1 MKNGTTKLETEGHL
15 YDLICYRKVLKHRN
29 VGRTFPRTGTI
40 SRRPEEEHKS
50 MFAHLLD
57 IKQLIDLEISAYMKA
72 CCEKWLEQIYEV
84 SCNIL
89 SGLKTDLFL
98 KQLLY
103 KELCKSPKEK
113 KYVYFYCTSGLLKIC
128 NTINYIA

>member
-40 SRRPEEEHKS
+40 SRGPEEEHKS

-57 IKQLIDLEISAYMKA
+57 IK
-72 CCEKWLEQIYEV
+72 
-84 SCNIL
+84 
-89 SGLKTDLFL
+89 
-98 KQLLY
+98 
-103 KELCKSPKEK
+103 
-113 KYVYFYCTSGLLKIC
+113 
-128 NTINYIA
+128 